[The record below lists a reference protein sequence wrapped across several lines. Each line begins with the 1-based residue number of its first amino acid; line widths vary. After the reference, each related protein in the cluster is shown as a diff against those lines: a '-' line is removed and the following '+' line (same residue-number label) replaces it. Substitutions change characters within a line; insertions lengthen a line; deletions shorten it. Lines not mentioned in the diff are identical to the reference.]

1 MKKIILFLTA
11 TAILTSC
18 SKDKY
23 TISGTAAGF
32 ENGKTVI
39 LETQDEKG
47 MGLIAVDTVK
57 IENGKFEIK
66 GKVTEPS
73 FHTLQIEGAQG
84 KIPFILENGDIT
96 IVVNK
101 DTIQKSKI
109 SGSYNNDEYVKFNEE
124 ITKIQK
130 PLMDFQT
137 ANMQKMQMAQQAK
150 DTVTINGLMK
160 EYTKIQTEIG
170 ATSKAKYEDYANTH
184 PKAFIS
190 ALIIQG
196 MSNDPTVDSK
206 KIETMY
212 NSLDES
218 LKISKPGKAI
228 KTKLAELKTPSVGAT
243 AVPSTPAAAPAQ
255 WRTDFS
261 APNPQGKTISL
272 KESLGKVT
280 IVDFWASWCGPCRRE
295 NPNVVA
301 IYNELHSK
309 GLNIIG
315 VSLDEDPVKW
325 KEAIAK
331 DKLTWT
337 QVSNLKGWEDPIAKQ
352 YKVESIPATFILDQ
366 SGNVVA
372 QDLRGDELKAKI
384 IELLGK

>member
-11 TAILTSC
+11 TALLTSC

-23 TISGTAAGF
+23 TISGTATGF

-39 LETQDEKG
+39 LETQDDKG

-109 SGSYNNDEYVKFNEE
+109 SGTYNNDEYVKFNDE
-124 ITKIQK
+124 ISKIQK
-130 PLMDFQT
+130 PLMDFQA
-137 ANMQKMQMAQQAK
+137 ANMQKMQMAQQTK
-150 DTVTINGLMK
+150 DTATINGLMK

-170 ATSKAKYEDYANTH
+170 DTSKSKYVDYASTH
-184 PKAFIS
+184 PKSFIS
-190 ALIIQG
+190 VLIIEG
-196 MSNDPTVDSK
+196 MSNDPAVDSK

-212 NSLDES
+212 NGLDES
-218 LKISKPGKAI
+218 LRNSKHGKTV
-228 KTKLAELKTPSVGAT
+228 KTKIASLKTPSVGAT
-243 AVPSTPAAAPAQ
+243 SAPAAK

-261 APNPQGKTISL
+261 APNTEGKTVSL

-301 IYNELHSK
+301 IYKELHSK

-372 QDLRGDELKAKI
+372 QDLRGEELKAKI
-384 IELLGK
+384 IELLAK

>member
-11 TAILTSC
+11 TALLTSC

-47 MGLIAVDTVK
+47 MGLVAVDTVK

-96 IVVNK
+96 VVVNK

-109 SGSYNNDEYVKFNEE
+109 SGTYNNDEYVKFNED

-137 ANMQKMQMAQQAK
+137 ANMQKMQTAQQTK
-150 DTVTINGLMK
+150 DTATINGLMK

-170 ATSKAKYEDYANTH
+170 ATSKSKYEEYAKTH

-190 ALIIQG
+190 VLIIEG
-196 MSNDPTVDSK
+196 MSNDPSVDSK

-212 NSLDES
+212 NSLEES
-218 LKISKPGKAI
+218 LKNSKHGKAI
-228 KTKLAELKTPSVGAT
+228 KTKLASLKTPSVGAT
-243 AVPSTPAAAPAQ
+243 AAPAAPA
-255 WRTDFS
+255 
-261 APNPQGKTISL
+261 
-272 KESLGKVT
+272 
-280 IVDFWASWCGPCRRE
+280 
-295 NPNVVA
+295 
-301 IYNELHSK
+301 
-309 GLNIIG
+309 
-315 VSLDEDPVKW
+315 
-325 KEAIAK
+325 AK
-331 DKLTWT
+331 
-337 QVSNLKGWEDPIAKQ
+337 
-352 YKVESIPATFILDQ
+352 
-366 SGNVVA
+366 
-372 QDLRGDELKAKI
+372 
-384 IELLGK
+384 

>member
-11 TAILTSC
+11 TALLTSC

-23 TISGTAAGF
+23 TISGTATGF

-96 IVVNK
+96 ILVNK

-109 SGSYNNDEYVKFNEE
+109 SGTYNNDEYVKFNEE

-137 ANMQKMQMAQQAK
+137 ANMQKMQTAQQTK
-150 DTVTINGLMK
+150 DTATINGLMK

-170 ATSKAKYEDYANTH
+170 TSSKAKYEGYANTH

-196 MSNDPTVDSK
+196 MSNDPSVDSK
-206 KIETMY
+206 KIETLY
-212 NSLDES
+212 NTLDES
-218 LKISKPGKAI
+218 LKNSKPGKAI
-228 KTKLAELKTPSVGAT
+228 KTKLAELKTPAVGAS
-243 AVPSTPAAAPAQ
+243 AVPGAPTAAPA
-255 WRTDFS
+255 
-261 APNPQGKTISL
+261 K
-272 KESLGKVT
+272 
-280 IVDFWASWCGPCRRE
+280 
-295 NPNVVA
+295 
-301 IYNELHSK
+301 
-309 GLNIIG
+309 
-315 VSLDEDPVKW
+315 
-325 KEAIAK
+325 
-331 DKLTWT
+331 
-337 QVSNLKGWEDPIAKQ
+337 
-352 YKVESIPATFILDQ
+352 
-366 SGNVVA
+366 
-372 QDLRGDELKAKI
+372 
-384 IELLGK
+384 

>member
-66 GKVTEPS
+66 GKTTEPS

-109 SGSYNNDEYVKFNEE
+109 SGTYNNDEYVKFNED

-137 ANMQKMQMAQQAK
+137 ANMQKMQMAQQTK
-150 DTVTINGLMK
+150 DTATINGLMK

-170 ATSKAKYEDYANTH
+170 NASKTKYEDYAKSH

-190 ALIIQG
+190 VLIIEG
-196 MSNDPTVDSK
+196 MSNDPAVDSK
-206 KIETMY
+206 KIETMF

-218 LKISKPGKAI
+218 LKNSKHGKAV
-228 KTKLAELKTPSVGAT
+228 KTKIAALKLPSVGSTAT
-243 AVPSTPAAAPAQ
+243 PSAPAAAPAQ
-255 WRTDFS
+255 
-261 APNPQGKTISL
+261 
-272 KESLGKVT
+272 
-280 IVDFWASWCGPCRRE
+280 
-295 NPNVVA
+295 
-301 IYNELHSK
+301 
-309 GLNIIG
+309 
-315 VSLDEDPVKW
+315 
-325 KEAIAK
+325 
-331 DKLTWT
+331 
-337 QVSNLKGWEDPIAKQ
+337 
-352 YKVESIPATFILDQ
+352 
-366 SGNVVA
+366 
-372 QDLRGDELKAKI
+372 
-384 IELLGK
+384 